1 MTFSPPV
8 RCLVYVVCF
17 SLVVGLSV
25 LSVSSV
31 RAATSD
37 TQAQSEPTSF
47 EKTFVGFDWNGF
59 SMSVAVADAKRQ
71 KSSYEKR
78 NNVSCNIFNIKKDYG
93 SVYVATLYTR
103 CSNT

>member
-17 SLVVGLSV
+17 SLVVGLFV
-25 LSVSSV
+25 LSASSV
-31 RAATSD
+31 HANPSG
-37 TQAQSEPTSF
+37 TQVQSTPTSS
-47 EKTFVGFDWNGF
+47 EKTFVGFDWDGF

-78 NNVSCNIFNIKKDYG
+78 NNVSCNIFDIKKDYG
-93 SVYVATLYTR
+93 SVYVATLHTR
-103 CSNT
+103 CSNA